1 MHPVLDD
8 LITLLKLE
16 RIEKNI
22 FRGDSRDI
30 GSAQV
35 FGGQVLGQAL
45 SAAQHTVEGRVAHSL
60 HAYFLRRGDMK
71 APIVYEVDRARDGGS
86 FSNRRVV
93 AIQHGRP
100 ILNLAASFQEPEP
113 GLDHQAEMPDVLG
126 PDGLKD
132 LSELAAD
139 HLDKI
144 PEKMRRYMTDKRP
157 FDFRPVEA
165 LSFDDPQPQEPRKH
179 VWIRT
184 VDKVPDDHALH
195 QNLLAYV
202 SDFELIGTSTLPHGL
217 PFGRGKIIMARCGFI
232 ARSKWTTGCCMRW
245 RAPMHRALAVSRAVS
260 CSPRT
265 VSWSRRR
272 PRKALS
278 ALLMNPEPPVQTPDC
293 RSDFPDPSLRG
304 AQRRSNLQSLR
315 ARRAKQSLRL
325 ATNLIIQITPFRIAS
340 FN

>member
-1 MHPVLDD
+1 MKSMHPVLDD

-16 RIEKNI
+16 RIENNI

-71 APIVYEVDRARDGGS
+71 APIIYEVDRARDGGS

-100 ILNLAASFQEPEP
+100 IFNLAASFQDPEP
-113 GLDHQAEMPDVLG
+113 GLDHQAEMPEVPG

-132 LSELAAD
+132 LAEVAAD
-139 HLDKI
+139 NLDKL
-144 PEKMRRYMTDKRP
+144 PEKLRRYMTDKRP
-157 FDFRPVEA
+157 FDFRPVEPIV
-165 LSFDDPQPQEPRKH
+165 LGDPQPLKPAKH

-184 VDKVPDDHALH
+184 VDKLPDDHALH

-202 SDFELIGTSTLPHGL
+202 SDYELIGTSTLPHGL
-217 PFGRGKIIMARCGFI
+217 PFGRGKVIMASLDHALWFHREVKIDDWMLYAMESPNASG
-232 ARSKWTTGCCMRW
+232 ARGYARGQLFTQDGKLVASTTQEGLIR
-245 RAPMHRALAVSRAVS
+245 VVDE
-260 CSPRT
+260 PRGT
-265 VSWSRRR
+265 
-272 PRKALS
+272 
-278 ALLMNPEPPVQTPDC
+278 
-293 RSDFPDPSLRG
+293 RSDPR
-304 AQRRSNLQSLR
+304 LQV
-315 ARRAKQSLRL
+315 
-325 ATNLIIQITPFRIAS
+325 
-340 FN
+340 